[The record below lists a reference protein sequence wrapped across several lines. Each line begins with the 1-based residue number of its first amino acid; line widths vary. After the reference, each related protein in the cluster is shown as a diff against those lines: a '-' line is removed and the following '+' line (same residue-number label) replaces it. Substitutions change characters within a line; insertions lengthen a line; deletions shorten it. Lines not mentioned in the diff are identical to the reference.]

1 MTLNSFYLEE
11 VTFLDVLRLKEFIN
25 IGKKINTS
33 SIIIFLREKNE
44 GYNDG
49 ILKIRGKFEI
59 ITENIDISEGY
70 MLIKKEEIENMRD
83 NISPWYYYT

>member
-44 GYNDG
+44 GYNDE
-49 ILKIRGKFEI
+49 ILKINNYFHI
-59 ITENIDISEGY
+59 FY
-70 MLIKKEEIENMRD
+70 MI
-83 NISPWYYYT
+83 

>member
-1 MTLNSFYLEE
+1 MILNSFYLEE

-44 GYNDG
+44 GYNDE
-49 ILKIRGKFEI
+49 ILKIRGK
-59 ITENIDISEGY
+59 
-70 MLIKKEEIENMRD
+70 L
-83 NISPWYYYT
+83 

>member
-44 GYNDG
+44 GYNDE

-59 ITENIDISEGY
+59 IIY
-70 MLIKKEEIENMRD
+70 PKK
-83 NISPWYYYT
+83 

>member
-1 MTLNSFYLEE
+1 MILNSFYLEE

-44 GYNDG
+44 GYNDE
-49 ILKIRGKFEI
+49 ILKINNYFHI
-59 ITENIDISEGY
+59 FY
-70 MLIKKEEIENMRD
+70 MI
-83 NISPWYYYT
+83 